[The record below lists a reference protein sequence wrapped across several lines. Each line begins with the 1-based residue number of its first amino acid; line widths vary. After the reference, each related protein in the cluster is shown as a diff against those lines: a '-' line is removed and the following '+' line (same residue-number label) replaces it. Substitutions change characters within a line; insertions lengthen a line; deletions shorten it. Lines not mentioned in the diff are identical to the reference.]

1 MNNFDYVDNLSL
13 YDRITTNTELQ
24 DGHKFFFKGNDC
36 LDEMFGKNSSEK
48 DLIKSE
54 IKGIG
59 SVAAIAQVRKS
70 LSGNRKYCIIV
81 KNNESFFVF
90 LFTTNNGLYNKMGPF
105 KSLDSAI
112 SRADCFGLFENKS
125 NKKGKIMLEDTKDF
139 EDFDDDY
146 IDDDYIDDEDDYF
159 EDYYDDDCVEDECI
173 DYEDDLMFDD
183 MFDEDKFDEEEY
195 DYD

>member
-13 YDRITTNTELQ
+13 YDRITANTELQ

-36 LDEMFGKNSSEK
+36 LDEIFGKNSSEK

-59 SVAAIAQVRKS
+59 RIAAIAQVRKS

-90 LFTTNNGLYNKMGPF
+90 LFTLNNGLYNKMGPF

-112 SRADCFGLFENKS
+112 SRADCFGLFENKTH
-125 NKKGKIMLEDTKDF
+125 KKGKSMLEDKKDY

-146 IDDDYIDDEDDYF
+146 IDDCFEDDY
-159 EDYYDDDCVEDECI
+159 DDCIDDYDDYVDY
-173 DYEDDLMFDD
+173 YEDDLMFDD

-195 DYD
+195 DYE